1 MSPPD
6 REQRRVSEV
15 GLRAKGV
22 RMYMSILGE
31 LIALLMPAEAA
42 LEVNH
47 ERRTP
52 SPNSRPSMPFAAP
65 LWSKSADLTA
75 TSHIST
81 RGNSSSPQ
89 KAKAFASRISRCRG
103 KLRQVVGLRCA
114 LSALQDSLGD
124 VVASLERERSEGGS
138 SSTVEFAVE
147 LDCERAKSANAR
159 KVKRSRLTPVQT
171 QSVQE
176 GRESFHHDQNRHS
189 QGEPHCEEGGPRS
202 ANGSPAKAALI
213 QEGYRRPLGCKRGS
227 EGAY

>member
-1 MSPPD
+1 
-6 REQRRVSEV
+6 
-15 GLRAKGV
+15 
-22 RMYMSILGE
+22 MYTSILGE
-31 LIALLMPAEAA
+31 PRALLMPAEAA
-42 LEVNH
+42 LKVNQ

-52 SPNSRPSMPFAAP
+52 SPNSRPSMPFTAP
-65 LWSKSADLTA
+65 LWSNLLTLLQPP
-75 TSHIST
+75 ISQHGAALRHPRRPT
-81 RGNSSSPQ
+81 
-89 KAKAFASRISRCRG
+89 AFANRISRCRG
-103 KLRQVVGLRCA
+103 KMRQVVGLRCA
-114 LSALQDSLGD
+114 LNALQDSLGD
-124 VVASLERERSEGGS
+124 VVASLERERSKGGS